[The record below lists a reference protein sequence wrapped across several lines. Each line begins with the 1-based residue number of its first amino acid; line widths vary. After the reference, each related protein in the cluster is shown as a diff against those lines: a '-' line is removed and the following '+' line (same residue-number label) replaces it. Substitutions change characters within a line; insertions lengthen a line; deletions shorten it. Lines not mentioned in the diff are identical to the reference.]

1 MWFDFSIADQV
12 PWEEEGDVN
21 SGIDGINNINTLPFQ
36 NLPYDSINSIG
47 KQWIR
52 RFALSV
58 CKEMLGLI
66 RSKFS
71 TIPIPGNDVT
81 LNGPDLI
88 AQGKA
93 EQDALRD
100 ELKLVLDEL
109 TYTALMEKD
118 RDLMDATKDIINQ
131 VPMPIFI
138 L

>member
-1 MWFDFSIADQV
+1 MWFEFSIADII
-12 PWEEEGDVN
+12 PWEEDGNVDT
-21 SGIDGINNINTLPFQ
+21 GIAGINNINTLPFQ

-88 AQGKA
+88 SQGKA

-109 TYTALMEKD
+109 TYKSLMETD
-118 RDLMDATKDIINQ
+118 RDLMNATKEIISQ

>member
-1 MWFDFSIADQV
+1 M
-12 PWEEEGDVN
+12 
-21 SGIDGINNINTLPFQ
+21 
-36 NLPYDSINSIG
+36 
-47 KQWIR
+47 
-52 RFALSV
+52 
-58 CKEMLGLI
+58 GLI

-100 ELKLVLDEL
+100 ELKVVLDEM

-118 RDLMDATKDIINQ
+118 RDLAAATKDIISQ

>member
-1 MWFDFSIADQV
+1 
-12 PWEEEGDVN
+12 
-21 SGIDGINNINTLPFQ
+21 
-36 NLPYDSINSIG
+36 
-47 KQWIR
+47 
-52 RFALSV
+52 
-58 CKEMLGLI
+58 MLGLI

-88 AQGKA
+88 SQGKA

-109 TYTALMEKD
+109 TYKSLMETD
-118 RDLMDATKDIINQ
+118 RDLMNATKEIISQ